1 MILPLISGIFIGV
14 VIGFV
19 FMCVLIMAKENIESK
34 YP

>member
-19 FMCVLIMAKENIESK
+19 FMCVLIMAKEHSENQ
-34 YP
+34 PQ